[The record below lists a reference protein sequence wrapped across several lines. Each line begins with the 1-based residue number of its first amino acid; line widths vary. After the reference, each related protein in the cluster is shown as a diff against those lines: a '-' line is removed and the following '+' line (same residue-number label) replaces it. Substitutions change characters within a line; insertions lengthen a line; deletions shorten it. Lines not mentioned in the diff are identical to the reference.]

1 MLAEGTLGV
10 LRVAVDPH
18 AGDRA
23 PLRARVVG
31 LAGAA
36 AHRDH
41 AVAAAHQPRHE
52 VRPDVPGGPDHDNAA
67 HPSDLSSPA
76 GRSRHP
82 RMAPTRRSEGRRGT
96 SMYRK
101 TGNRPSDG
109 SSIGA
114 RGAGRAGAAGVG
126 GGRGLLRGSGAVDWA
141 QRRSALPEGLRLIS
155 GTNTMARGFL

>member
-23 PLRARVVG
+23 PFRARVVG

-41 AVAAAHQPRHE
+41 VVAAAHQPRHE
-52 VRPDVPGGPDHDNAA
+52 VRPDVPGGPDHYNAA

-82 RMAPTRRSEGRRGT
+82 RMAPTRRREWRRGA

-101 TGNRPSDG
+101 TGDRPSDG

-114 RGAGRAGAAGVG
+114 RGAGRGWG
-126 GGRGLLRGSGAVDWA
+126 GWRQGRPGSAAVDWA
-141 QRRSALPEGLRLIS
+141 QHRSALPERLRLIS
-155 GTNTMARGFL
+155 GTNTMA